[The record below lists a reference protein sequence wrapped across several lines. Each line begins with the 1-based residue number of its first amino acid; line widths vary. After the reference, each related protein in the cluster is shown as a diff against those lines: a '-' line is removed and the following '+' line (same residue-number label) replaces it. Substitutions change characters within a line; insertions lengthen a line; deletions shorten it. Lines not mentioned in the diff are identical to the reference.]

1 MSLKLSYNFS
11 TIRIAARLVERSRR
25 HSAPKTV
32 IDSFDSLGYLAKIA
46 PRHHVAPGCPQ
57 RMSAMSET
65 INVPAVMA
73 DVSAVTRIKS
83 EIDISDRSRIVTFG
97 DRAQRSVVEFAD
109 RILAQTQ
116 NRELGTTGKLLSD
129 ILAKARGLDPA
140 TLKDSNFLT
149 RLFTSVESRL
159 RRFSEQFG
167 DVASQIDRICVE
179 LDRNKETLRRDIAV
193 LDELHEQTKTS
204 LGDLDSHIAAGKSFA
219 EDFRGHKLVELEQAA
234 KATDAGSD
242 TLLAA
247 QTYQDAAQALDRL
260 EKRIFYL
267 QQARQIGIQQLP
279 QIRIVQSGDE
289 TLIENLQATTELT
302 IPVWKQKMILL
313 LGLSRQQSA
322 LALQKTVTDAT
333 NEMMRQAS
341 EMMKTQAIEI
351 EKQSQRGIVDIETL
365 EKTNRDLVD
374 TISGVLNVQD
384 QGRKKRAEIEQRMA
398 QLTDELKS
406 ALSKSP
412 A

>member
-1 MSLKLSYNFS
+1 
-11 TIRIAARLVERSRR
+11 
-25 HSAPKTV
+25 
-32 IDSFDSLGYLAKIA
+32 
-46 PRHHVAPGCPQ
+46 
-57 RMSAMSET
+57 MSET
-65 INVPAVMA
+65 IGVPALAA
-73 DVSAVTRIKS
+73 DASAVARIKT

-97 DRAQRSVVEFAD
+97 ERAQRSVVEFAD

-140 TLKDSNFLT
+140 TLKDSGFLS
-149 RLFTSVESRL
+149 RLFSSAEAKL
-159 RRFSEQFG
+159 RRFTEQFG
-167 DVASQIDRICVE
+167 DVASQIDRVCVD
-179 LDRNKETLRRDIAV
+179 LDRNKEVLRRDIAL
-193 LDELHEQTKTS
+193 LDDLYEQTKVAI
-204 LGDLDSHIAAGKSFA
+204 GALDAHIAAGKAFVG
-219 EDFRGHKLVELEQAA
+219 EFRGGKLVELERAA
-234 KATDAGSD
+234 KAQSAGGDAM
-242 TLLAA
+242 LAA
-247 QTYQDAAQALDRL
+247 QTYQDAVQALDRL

-313 LGLSRQQSA
+313 LGLNRQKSA
-322 LALQKTVTDAT
+322 LELQKTVTDAT

-351 EKQSQRGIVDIETL
+351 EKQSQRGIVDIQTL
-365 EKTNRDLVD
+365 EKTNRDLID
-374 TISGVLNVQD
+374 TISGVLNVQE
-384 QGRKKRAEIEQRMA
+384 QGRTKRAEIEQRMA
-398 QLTDELKS
+398 QLTDELRS
-406 ALSKSP
+406 AVTKAS

>member
-1 MSLKLSYNFS
+1 
-11 TIRIAARLVERSRR
+11 
-25 HSAPKTV
+25 
-32 IDSFDSLGYLAKIA
+32 
-46 PRHHVAPGCPQ
+46 
-57 RMSAMSET
+57 MSEAVG
-65 INVPAVMA
+65 VPAVMA
-73 DVSAVTRIKS
+73 DASVVTRIES

-116 NRELGTTGKLLSD
+116 NREIGATGKLLSD
-129 ILAKARGLDPA
+129 VLAKARGLDPA
-140 TLKDSNFLT
+140 SLKDGGFLS
-149 RLFTSVESRL
+149 RLFSSMEARL
-159 RRFSEQFG
+159 RRFADEFG

-193 LDELHEQTKTS
+193 LDELHEQTKTA
-204 LGDLDSHIAAGKSFA
+204 LGGLDAHIAAGKSFLV
-219 EDFRGHKLVELEQAA
+219 DFRAGKLVALETAA
-234 KATDAGSD
+234 KAQGPGSD
-242 TLLAA
+242 ALFASQA
-247 QTYQDAAQALDRL
+247 YQDAVQALDRL

-279 QIRIVQSGDE
+279 QIRIVQAGDE

-341 EMMKTQAIEI
+341 EMMKTQAIDI
-351 EKQSQRGIVDIETL
+351 EKQSQRGIIDIETL

-374 TISGVLNVQD
+374 TISGVLDVQE
-384 QGRKKRAEIEQRMA
+384 QGSRKRAEIEQRMA
-398 QLTDELKS
+398 QLTGELRS
-406 ALSKSP
+406 AMSKTP
-412 A
+412 AAM

>member
-1 MSLKLSYNFS
+1 MN
-11 TIRIAARLVERSRR
+11 E
-25 HSAPKTV
+25 TV
-32 IDSFDSLGYLAKIA
+32 NL
-46 PRHHVAPGCPQ
+46 
-57 RMSAMSET
+57 
-65 INVPAVMA
+65 PAVTSDA
-73 DVSAVTRIKS
+73 SAVARIKS

-140 TLKDSNFLT
+140 ALQDSGFFT
-149 RLFTSVESRL
+149 RLFSSVEARL

-167 DVASQIDRICVE
+167 DVASQIDRVCVE
-179 LDRNKETLRRDIAV
+179 LDRNKETLRRDIAL
-193 LDELHEQTKTS
+193 LDDLHEQTKS
-204 LGDLDSHIAAGKSFA
+204 ALVDLDSHIAAGKGFA
-219 EDFRGHKLVELEQAA
+219 EEFRRGQLIELERAA
-234 KATDAGSD
+234 KTGAQNSDA
-242 TLLAA
+242 LLAA
-247 QTYQDAAQALDRL
+247 QTYQDAVQALDRL
-260 EKRIFYL
+260 EKRVFYL

-313 LGLSRQQSA
+313 LGLKRQESA

-333 NEMMRQAS
+333 NAMMRQAS
-341 EMMKTQAIEI
+341 EMMKSQAIEI

-365 EKTNRDLVD
+365 EKTNRDLID
-374 TISGVLNVQD
+374 TVSGVLNVQE
-384 QGRKKRAEIEQRMA
+384 QGRKKRADAEQRMA
-398 QLTDELKS
+398 QLTDELKV
-406 ALSKSP
+406 ALSKTP

>member
-1 MSLKLSYNFS
+1 
-11 TIRIAARLVERSRR
+11 
-25 HSAPKTV
+25 
-32 IDSFDSLGYLAKIA
+32 
-46 PRHHVAPGCPQ
+46 
-57 RMSAMSET
+57 MSET
-65 INVPAVMA
+65 INVPAVTA
-73 DVSAVTRIKS
+73 DASVVSRIKS

-97 DRAQRSVVEFAD
+97 DRAQHAVVEFAD
-109 RILAQTQ
+109 RILAQTP
-116 NRELGTTGKLLSD
+116 NRELGATGKLLSD

-140 TLKDSNFLT
+140 TLKDSGFLT
-149 RLFTSVESRL
+149 RLFSSVESRL

-167 DVASQIDRICVE
+167 NVSSQIDRICVE

-234 KATDAGSD
+234 KATGAGSD
-242 TLLAA
+242 TVLAA

-302 IPVWKQKMILL
+302 IPVWKQKMVLL
-313 LGLSRQQSA
+313 LGLNRQRSA
-322 LALQKTVTDAT
+322 LELQKTVTDAT

-341 EMMKTQAIEI
+341 EMMKSQAIDI
-351 EKQSQRGIVDIETL
+351 EKQSQRGIIDIETL
-365 EKTNRDLVD
+365 EKTNRDLLD
-374 TISGVLNVQD
+374 TISGVLNVQ
-384 QGRKKRAEIEQRMA
+384 QEGRRKRAQIEQRMA
-398 QLTDELKS
+398 QLTDDLKTGL
-406 ALSKSP
+406 A
-412 A
+412 AATT

>member
-1 MSLKLSYNFS
+1 MN
-11 TIRIAARLVERSRR
+11 
-25 HSAPKTV
+25 
-32 IDSFDSLGYLAKIA
+32 
-46 PRHHVAPGCPQ
+46 
-57 RMSAMSET
+57 AMSET

-73 DVSAVTRIKS
+73 DASVVTRIRS

-97 DRAQRSVVEFAD
+97 DRAQRAVVEFAD

-116 NRELGTTGKLLSD
+116 NRELGATGKLLSD

-140 TLKDSNFLT
+140 TLKDSGFLT
-149 RLFTSVESRL
+149 RLFSSVESRL

-167 DVASQIDRICVE
+167 DVASQVDRICVE
-179 LDRNKETLRRDIAV
+179 LDRNKETLRRDIAI
-193 LDELHEQTKTS
+193 LDELHEQTKSS
-204 LGDLDSHIAAGKSFA
+204 LGDLDAHIAAGKSFA
-219 EDFRGHKLVELEQAA
+219 EDFRAHKLVELERAA
-234 KATDAGSD
+234 KATSPGSD
-242 TLLAA
+242 ALLAA

-365 EKTNRDLVD
+365 EKTNRDLID
-374 TISGVLNVQD
+374 TIGGVLNVQD

-412 A
+412 T